1 MNGIPRADKH
11 ICFVEKLRWL
21 MLCDQIR
28 IPSQLV
34 KQSDRDPY
42 SRCGTFLVTLKSQD
56 EEIV

>member
-34 KQSDRDPY
+34 KQSDRNPFFQMWHFSCDMKKP
-42 SRCGTFLVTLKSQD
+42 G
-56 EEIV
+56 